1 MSPSHMMMDIP
12 QAAVQEVDEESD
24 EDILGFWRSGED
36 DDEDD
41 DDDEY
46 DSDESS
52 EDDHPEADDEDDE
65 DEDDF
70 NLIGHR

>member
-1 MSPSHMMMDIP
+1 MMMDIP

-41 DDDEY
+41 DEY

-52 EDDHPEADDEDDE
+52 EDDHPEADDEDDDE